1 MSYTVG
7 EDGQIMRVSPGGQ
20 VSFSDSMR
28 ETLRDMRDMADA
40 GYEVLIDGEPLIPST
55 GFIARLHRLVDWL
68 LEVLKRGR
76 HD

>member
-1 MSYTVG
+1 
-7 EDGQIMRVSPGGQ
+7 MRVSPGGQ

>member
-20 VSFSDSMR
+20 VSFSDSTR

-40 GYEVLIDGEPLIPST
+40 GYEVLIDGEPLIPTT
-55 GFIARLHRLVDWL
+55 GFIGWLHRVID
-68 LEVLKRGR
+68 RIAGGR
-76 HD
+76 HG